1 MEDYKYLREIENIS
15 ATNSFVKY
23 IADRIASN
31 DYRGMQ
37 CSQHNRLTFDY
48 FSNLVSVIYDV
59 AGNSIFDIH
68 IGDDKGE
75 KQPQAYTYYEVV
87 DRIKSVVG
95 KGTINSVKKNTFPDI
110 ARMGFLNRYD
120 KDGDKIIEG
129 TSRAGVY
136 SVGLSELGVK
146 FAQATAFEKIKL
158 FTDGVDIL
166 TKNAA
171 SELVELLY
179 LNDYGIDTIDILEFM
194 YILSDDRK
202 GITSNDKLRL
212 LLDYRRLTS
221 AEKEKLDEY
230 LKAFCNPQNRRD
242 FDNKT
247 LLRDYGNW
255 KNESQQI
262 YGLLANSTYFK
273 VEGTKLILNT
283 GNYGLFNAQANRG
296 AKAKADYFKNHN
308 VIKTAG
314 YDLHHI
320 VPFAKAQNKSDAV
333 FVDDFKNLIYLND
346 EKHSEFTV
354 SGSKNV
360 ILKYTQNNPNVLFMD
375 FNDSFI
381 LVDITKDALFS
392 PSLLP
397 LVKEYNAQLLKKF
410 YYV

>member
-15 ATNSFVKY
+15 PSNTFIKY
-23 IADRIASN
+23 IADRVLSN
-31 DYRGMQ
+31 DYRGVQ

-59 AGNSIFDIH
+59 AGASIFDIH

-75 KQPQAYTYYEVV
+75 RQQQAYTYYKVV
-87 DRIKSVVG
+87 ERIKACVG

-120 KDGDKIIEG
+120 KDGEKIIEG
-129 TSRAGVY
+129 TSRSGVY

-146 FAQATAFEKIKL
+146 FAKATAFEKIKL

-179 LNDYGIDTIDILEFM
+179 LNDYGIDKIDILEFM

-202 GITSNDKLRL
+202 EITSNDKLRL
-212 LLDYRRLTS
+212 LLDYRRLTT
-221 AEKEKLDEY
+221 AEKNKLDEN
-230 LKAFCNPQNRRD
+230 LKAFCDPQNRRD

-273 VEGTKLILNT
+273 VEGTELILNT
-283 GNYGLFNAQANRG
+283 GNYGLFSAQANRG
-296 AKAKADYFKNHN
+296 AKAKTDYFKNHN
-308 VIKTAG
+308 VNKTVG

-333 FVDDFKNLIYLND
+333 FVDDFKNLIYLSD
-346 EKHSEFTV
+346 KKHAEFTI

-381 LVDITKDALFS
+381 IVDITKDALFS

-397 LVKEYNAQLLKKF
+397 IVKEYNIQLLKKF

>member
-15 ATNSFVKY
+15 SSNTFVKY
-23 IADRIASN
+23 IVDRVSSN

-59 AGNSIFDIH
+59 AGSSIFDIH
-68 IGDDKGE
+68 IGDDRGE
-75 KQPQAYTYYEVV
+75 KQPQAYTYYKVV
-87 DRIKSVVG
+87 DRIKACVG

-129 TSRAGVY
+129 TSRSSVY

-146 FAQATAFEKIKL
+146 FAKATAFEKIKL

-179 LNDYGIDTIDILEFM
+179 LNDYGIDKIDILEFM

-202 GITSNDKLRL
+202 EITSNDKLRL
-212 LLDYRRLTS
+212 LLDYRRLTA
-221 AEKEKLDEY
+221 AEKNKLDEN
-230 LKAFCNPQNRRD
+230 LKAFCNPKNRRD

-262 YGLLANSTYFK
+262 YSLLANSTYFK
-273 VEGTKLILNT
+273 VEGTELILNT

-308 VIKTAG
+308 VNKTVG

-333 FVDDFKNLIYLND
+333 FVDDFKNLIYLSD
-346 EKHSEFTV
+346 KKHAEFTI

-397 LVKEYNAQLLKKF
+397 LVKEYNIQLLKKF

>member
-15 ATNSFVKY
+15 SSNTFVKY
-23 IADRIASN
+23 IVDRVSSN

-48 FSNLVSVIYDV
+48 FSNLVSVIYNV
-59 AGNSIFDIH
+59 AGSSIFDIH
-68 IGDDKGE
+68 IGDDIGE
-75 KQPQAYTYYEVV
+75 KQPQAYTYYKVV
-87 DRIKSVVG
+87 DCIKACVG

-110 ARMGFLNRYD
+110 ARMGFLNRYE
-120 KDGDKIIEG
+120 KGGDKIIEG
-129 TSRAGVY
+129 TLRSRVY

-146 FAQATAFEKIKL
+146 FAKATAFEKIKL

-166 TKNAA
+166 TKHAA

-179 LNDYGIDTIDILEFM
+179 LNDYGIDKIDILEFM
-194 YILSDDRK
+194 YILSDDRRE
-202 GITSNDKLRL
+202 ITSNDKLRL
-212 LLDYRRLTS
+212 LLDYRRLTV
-221 AEKEKLDEY
+221 AEKNKLDEN
-230 LKAFCNPQNRRD
+230 LKAFCNPQNRRK
-242 FDNKT
+242 FENKT

-273 VEGTKLILNT
+273 VEGTELILNT
-283 GNYGLFNAQANRG
+283 GNYGLFNAKANRG

-308 VIKTAG
+308 VNKTDG

-333 FVDDFKNLIYLND
+333 FVDDFKNLIYLSD
-346 EKHSEFTV
+346 KKHAEFTI

-397 LVKEYNAQLLKKF
+397 IVKEYNIQLLKKF

>member
-15 ATNSFVKY
+15 PYNTFLRY
-23 IADRIASN
+23 IVDRVLSN
-31 DYRGMQ
+31 DYRGVQ
-37 CSQHNRLTFDY
+37 CSQHNRLTFEY
-48 FSNLVSVIYDV
+48 FSNLVSVIYNV
-59 AGNSIFDIH
+59 AGASAFDIH
-68 IGDDKGE
+68 IGDDNGE
-75 KQPQAYTYYEVV
+75 KQPQAYTYYKVIEC
-87 DRIKSVVG
+87 IKTIVG
-95 KGTINSVKKNTFPDI
+95 KGTINSVKKNTFPDM

-120 KDGDKIIEG
+120 KCGDKIAEG
-129 TSRAGVY
+129 TSRSGIY
-136 SVGLSELGVK
+136 SVGLSELGIQ
-146 FAQATAFEKIKL
+146 FAEATAFEKIKL

-179 LNDYGIDTIDILEFM
+179 LNDYGIDKIDILEFM
-194 YILSDDRK
+194 YILSDDRQE
-202 GITSNDKLRL
+202 ITSNDKLRL
-212 LLDYRRLTS
+212 LLEYRRLTS
-221 AEKEKLDEY
+221 AEKSKLDEN

-242 FDNKT
+242 LYNKT

-273 VEGTKLILNT
+273 VEGTQLILNT
-283 GNYGLFNAQANRG
+283 GNYGLFNTQANRG

-308 VIKTAG
+308 VNKTAG

-320 VPFAKAQNKSDAV
+320 IPFAKAQNKSDAT
-333 FVDDFKNLIYLND
+333 FIDDFKNLIYLKD
-346 EKHSEFTV
+346 TKHAEFTI

-375 FNDSFI
+375 FDDSFI

-392 PSLLP
+392 QSLLP
-397 LVKEYNAQLLKKF
+397 IVKDYNTQLLKKF

>member
-1 MEDYKYLREIENIS
+1 LEDYKYLREIENIS
-15 ATNSFVKY
+15 SSNTFVKY
-23 IADRIASN
+23 IVERVLSN

-59 AGNSIFDIH
+59 AGSSIFDIH

-75 KQPQAYTYYEVV
+75 KQPQAYTYYKVV
-87 DRIKSVVG
+87 DRIKACVG

-120 KDGDKIIEG
+120 KDGEKIIEG
-129 TSRAGVY
+129 TSRSGVY

-146 FAQATAFEKIKL
+146 FAKATAFEKIKL

-179 LNDYGIDTIDILEFM
+179 LNDYGIDKIDILEFM

-202 GITSNDKLRL
+202 EITSNDKLRL
-212 LLDYRRLTS
+212 LLDYRRLTA
-221 AEKEKLDEY
+221 AEKNKLDEN

-273 VEGTKLILNT
+273 VEGTELILNT

-296 AKAKADYFKNHN
+296 AKAKADYF
-308 VIKTAG
+308 
-314 YDLHHI
+314 

-333 FVDDFKNLIYLND
+333 FVDDFKNLIYLSD
-346 EKHSEFTV
+346 KKHAEFTI

-397 LVKEYNAQLLKKF
+397 LVKEYNIQLLKKF
-410 YYV
+410 YFV

>member
-15 ATNSFVKY
+15 TSNTFVKY
-23 IADRIASN
+23 IVDRVSSN

-48 FSNLVSVIYDV
+48 FSNLISVIYDV
-59 AGNSIFDIH
+59 AGSSIFDIH
-68 IGDDKGE
+68 IGDDIGE
-75 KQPQAYTYYEVV
+75 KQPQAYTYYKVV
-87 DRIKSVVG
+87 DRIKVCVG

-129 TSRAGVY
+129 TSRSSVY

-146 FAQATAFEKIKL
+146 FAKANAFEKIKL

-179 LNDYGIDTIDILEFM
+179 LNDYGIDKIDILEFM

-202 GITSNDKLRL
+202 EITSNDKLRL
-212 LLDYRRLTS
+212 LLDYRRLTA
-221 AEKEKLDEY
+221 AEKNKLDEN

-247 LLRDYGNW
+247 LLRDYANW

-273 VEGTKLILNT
+273 VEGTELILNT

-296 AKAKADYFKNHN
+296 AKARVDYFKNHN
-308 VIKTAG
+308 VNKTVG

-333 FVDDFKNLIYLND
+333 FVDDFKNLIYLSD
-346 EKHSEFTV
+346 KKHAEFTI

-360 ILKYTQNNPNVLFMD
+360 IIKYTQNNPNVLFMD

-397 LVKEYNAQLLKKF
+397 LVKEYNIQLLKKF

>member
-15 ATNSFVKY
+15 TSNTFVKY
-23 IADRIASN
+23 IVDRVSSN

-59 AGNSIFDIH
+59 AGSSIFDIH
-68 IGDDKGE
+68 IGDDIGE
-75 KQPQAYTYYEVV
+75 KQPQAYTYYKVV
-87 DRIKSVVG
+87 DRIKVCVG

-129 TSRAGVY
+129 TSRSSVY

-146 FAQATAFEKIKL
+146 FAKANAFEKIKL

-179 LNDYGIDTIDILEFM
+179 LNDYGIDKIDILEFM

-202 GITSNDKLRL
+202 EITSNDKLRL
-212 LLDYRRLTS
+212 LLDYRRLTA
-221 AEKEKLDEY
+221 AEKNKLDEN

-262 YGLLANSTYFK
+262 YSLLANSTYFK
-273 VEGTKLILNT
+273 VEGTELILNT

-296 AKAKADYFKNHN
+296 AKARVDYFKNHN
-308 VIKTAG
+308 VNKTVG

-320 VPFAKAQNKSDAV
+320 IPFAKAQNKSDAL
-333 FVDDFKNLIYLND
+333 FVDDFKNLIYLSD
-346 EKHSEFTV
+346 KKHAEVTI

-360 ILKYTQNNPNVLFMD
+360 IIKYTQNNPNVLFMD

-397 LVKEYNAQLLKKF
+397 LVKEYNIQLLKKF